1 MACRALRANQR
12 LQQFCRRPTMTAVSN
27 SASGEARV
35 SDWDERIEPIRIEL
49 ERITDIDGAQGRAID
64 DLFVAWFVRAHTGC
78 LWEQAF
84 QSLTGHSSEKGLDA
98 VLVDHRKR
106 SVLVVQ
112 GKLRRSMNSTEKR
125 NDVLAF
131 ARLTEMLALHEGDE
145 RRSAFF
151 SGLDATASNLFEDA
165 RRGAAAD
172 FRVEFAYL
180 TTGSVSPTV
189 LNEGTLEATA
199 GYPDVLFSVFDGP
212 MTLGLFEDYRLDVVP
227 RVPYVT
233 LVPVDFGEIRLSQ
246 ESGVEARALVVR
258 GSDLAAIYEEFD
270 LAIFARNI
278 RGFLGMNA
286 INTGIRK
293 TVETEP
299 EAFFY
304 LNNGVTITCSQISVS
319 EQGGKRRIT
328 LRYPQIINGQ
338 QTTRSLHGA
347 TTNTDDVHVLVRV
360 IVVPSSEPGKQSD
373 VSLVDKIVKAT
384 NWQNSIS
391 KADLRTND
399 SLQIDLER
407 RLRELGY
414 QYLRRNENR
423 KDAMRRPGYQFKNKI
438 KKNEMASAV
447 ATCDI
452 DGFVYRIGISKAF
465 DPDEEYYD
473 KLFSKDVDYLLNC
486 YWFVKSVKTV
496 GRKKGFMGEAKWLAA
511 HDAWR
516 LLTPELKESRAFH
529 SLLAQNGSNDAKV
542 LLGRMFEVS
551 LRDMKKFYLHSV
563 RGQSPKPTGSRFFR
577 RVTHSELRTWA
588 DGSRPESFLR
598 ALRAFEES
606 IATH

>member
-1 MACRALRANQR
+1 M
-12 LQQFCRRPTMTAVSN
+12 
-27 SASGEARV
+27 G
-35 SDWDERIEPIRIEL
+35 DWDERIEPVRVEL
-49 ERITDIDGAQGRAID
+49 ERIAEIDGAQGRTID
-64 DLFVAWFVRAHTGC
+64 DLFVAWFVRAHAGC
-78 LWEQAF
+78 SWQQAF
-84 QSLTGHSSEKGLDA
+84 KSLTGHNAEKGLDA
-98 VLVDHRKR
+98 VLIDHKKR

-112 GKLRRSMNSTEKR
+112 GKLRHSMNTSEKR

-131 ARLTEMLALHEGDE
+131 AGLTEMLALDTDDE
-145 RRSAFF
+145 RLSAFF
-151 SGLDATASNLFEDA
+151 SGLDATASNLFEEA
-165 RRGAAAD
+165 REGAASD

-180 TTGSVSPTV
+180 TTGSVSPTI
-189 LNEGTLEATA
+189 LNEGTLEAA
-199 GYPDVLFSVFDGP
+199 EGYPEVLFSVFDGS

-233 LVPVDFGEIRLSQ
+233 LEPAEFGEIRLSQ

-258 GSDLAAIYEEFD
+258 GSDLADIYAEFD

-286 INTGIRK
+286 INAGIKR
-293 TVETEP
+293 TVETDP
-299 EAFFY
+299 GAFFY

-338 QTTRSLHGA
+338 QTTRSIHSA
-347 TTNTDDVHVLVRV
+347 VTNTDDVHVLVRV
-360 IVVPSSEPGKQSD
+360 IVVPSPEVGNQSD
-373 VSLVDKIVKAT
+373 AGLVDKIVKAT

-399 SLQIDLER
+399 SLQIELER
-407 RLRELGY
+407 RLRELSY

-438 KKNEMASAV
+438 KKNEMAQAV

-465 DPDEEYYD
+465 DPEEDYYD
-473 KLFSKDVDYLLNC
+473 RLFTNDVDYLLNC
-486 YWFVKSVKTV
+486 YWFVKSVKAV
-496 GRKKGFMGEAKWLAA
+496 GRKKAFMGEAKWLAA
-511 HDAWR
+511 HDAWQM
-516 LLTPELKESRAFH
+516 LPPKLKASSAFH
-529 SLLAQNGSNDAKV
+529 SLLGQSGSNDAKV
-542 LLGRMFEVS
+542 LLDRMFEVS

-563 RGQSPKPTGSRFFR
+563 QGQRPKPTGSRFFK
-577 RVTHSELRTWA
+577 RVTHSEFRTWA
-588 DGSRPESFLR
+588 DASRSESFLR
-598 ALRAFEES
+598 ALRAFEDS
-606 IATH
+606 IATD

>member
-1 MACRALRANQR
+1 M
-12 LQQFCRRPTMTAVSN
+12 
-27 SASGEARV
+27 RV
-35 SDWDERIEPIRIEL
+35 SDWDERIDSIRAEL
-49 ERITDIDGAQGRAID
+49 ERISDIDGAQGRAID

-78 LWEQAF
+78 AWNQAF

-98 VLVDHRKR
+98 VLIDHKKR

-112 GKLRRSMNSTEKR
+112 GKLRRSMNTTEKR

-131 ARLTEMLALHEGDE
+131 ARLTEMLALDQGDE
-145 RRSAFF
+145 RLIAFF
-151 SGLDATASNLFEDA
+151 AGLDATASNLFEDA
-165 RRGAAAD
+165 RRGTDSD

-180 TTGSVSPTV
+180 TTGTVSPTV
-189 LNEGTLEATA
+189 LNEGTLEAA
-199 GYPDVLFSVFDGP
+199 EGYPDVLFSVFDGH

-233 LVPVDFGEIRLSQ
+233 LEPADIGEIRLSQ

-286 INTGIRK
+286 INAGIKR
-293 TVETEP
+293 TVETDP

-338 QTTRSLHGA
+338 QTTRSLHSA
-347 TTNTDDVHVLVRV
+347 STNTDDVHVLVRV
-360 IVVPSSEPGKQSD
+360 IVVPSSDVGKQSD

-407 RLRELGY
+407 SLRELSY

-438 KKNEMASAV
+438 KKNELAQAV
-447 ATCDI
+447 ATCEI
-452 DGFVYRIGISKAF
+452 DGFVYKIGIAKAF
-465 DPDEEYYD
+465 DPDEEYYGQ
-473 KLFSKDVDYLLNC
+473 LFTKDVDYLLNC
-486 YWFVKSVKTV
+486 YWFVKSAKTA
-496 GRKKGFMGEAKWLAA
+496 GRKKGLMGEAKWLAA
-511 HDAWR
+511 YDAWR
-516 LLTPELKESRAFH
+516 MLTPRLKDSRAFH
-529 SLLAQNGSNDAKV
+529 TLLAQNGSNDAKV
-542 LLGRMFEVS
+542 LLDRMFEAS
-551 LRDMKKFYLHSV
+551 LRDMKKFYSHSI
-563 RGQSPKPTGSRFFR
+563 RGQNPKPTAARFFR
-577 RVTHSELRTWA
+577 RVTHGEFRTWT
-588 DGSRPESFLR
+588 DGSRPESFRR
-598 ALRAFEES
+598 ALRAFEQS
-606 IATH
+606 IAAG